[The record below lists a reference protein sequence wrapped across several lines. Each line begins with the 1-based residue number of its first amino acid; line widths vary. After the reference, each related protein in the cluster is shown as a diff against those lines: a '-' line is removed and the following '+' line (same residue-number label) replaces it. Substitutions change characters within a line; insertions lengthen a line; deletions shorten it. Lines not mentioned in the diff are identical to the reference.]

1 MVAAARLSEIASC
14 QRAWA
19 FMAAAAWYKL
29 TFTALCQAVSVPCGK
44 NPEILEVSGNPSR
57 HPGEKNAVC
66 RAEGCIFC
74 PRAKSHPVGD
84 HGVLARLISM
94 PWLACR
100 MDGNQ
105 LIIGLIQ
112 YVALVVMLTF
122 HEFGHAWMASKCG
135 DDTAKSEGRVSLNP
149 LVHIDPIGTVVM
161 PLMMIFLSLMD
172 SKLAAFLIGWAKP
185 VPVNPNNLRNPK
197 LDDILI
203 TMAGPWMNLLLAVV
217 FIGGL
222 KGGILLENKTM
233 VDFCFMAAVLNL
245 ALFFF
250 NLLPIPPLDG
260 SRIMRVAVGMSH
272 ETYFQ
277 FARYGIFIIILVM
290 NLTPVPDLIGKLIK
304 QSLKII
310 SGWFGIV

>member
-1 MVAAARLSEIASC
+1 
-14 QRAWA
+14 
-19 FMAAAAWYKL
+19 
-29 TFTALCQAVSVPCGK
+29 
-44 NPEILEVSGNPSR
+44 
-57 HPGEKNAVC
+57 
-66 RAEGCIFC
+66 
-74 PRAKSHPVGD
+74 
-84 HGVLARLISM
+84 
-94 PWLACR
+94 

-105 LIIGLIQ
+105 LIGGLIQ

-135 DDTAKSEGRVSLNP
+135 DDTAKSEGRVSINP

-161 PLMMIFLSLMD
+161 PLMMIFLALMD

-197 LDDILI
+197 LDDVLI

-217 FIGGL
+217 FVGAL
-222 KGGILLENKTM
+222 KGGVALENKTM
-233 VDFCFMAAVLNL
+233 MEFCYMAAILNL

-277 FARYGIFIIILVM
+277 FARYGFFAIILVM
-290 NLTPVPDLIGKLIK
+290 NLPPMQQLFSFLIRTTMRILM
-304 QSLKII
+304 
-310 SGWFGIV
+310 GWFGMA